1 MNVSGEDAAGF
12 NAVRLDDFSNAN
24 KGPLVSADDVTGIV
38 VYRDTPE
45 STKTLT
51 LGDHA
56 IRILPAK
63 R

>member
-1 MNVSGEDAAGF
+1 MNISGEEAVGF
-12 NAVRLDDFSNAN
+12 NAIRLDDFSTAN
-24 KGPLVSADDVTGIV
+24 KGPLVSADDVTGEV

-56 IRILPAK
+56 IRIVRAG